1 MKRILIV
8 EDDKTIREELAQLLM
23 NTGYETI
30 IPDLYGD
37 IVKETE
43 NAQPDLILLD
53 VNLPHDDG
61 FSLCRQIRQR
71 LQTPIIFITGRD
83 NLMDE
88 LNGLML
94 GGDDYITKPYNIP
107 VLIARIHALLKRGG
121 KDCEN
126 NQHLVYKE
134 ISLNILTGVVE
145 YNNSTVEL
153 SKTELKI
160 LYYLFS
166 NSDKIVPRIELVDF
180 LWDHQIHI
188 DDNTLSVNVTR
199 LRDKL
204 KQIGVIDLIKA
215 KRGMGYKL

>member
-1 MKRILIV
+1 MKSILIV
-8 EDDKTIREELAQLLM
+8 EDDKIIREELAQLLK
-23 NTGYETI
+23 NTGYEII
-30 IPDLYGD
+30 IPNLYGD
-37 IVKETE
+37 IINKIIKTK
-43 NAQPDLILLD
+43 PDLILLD
-53 VNLPHDDG
+53 INLPHNDG
-61 FSLCRQIRQR
+61 FSLCRQIRGH

-107 VLIARIHALLKRGG
+107 VLIARIHALLKRSG
-121 KDCEN
+121 KDSDN
-126 NQHLVYKE
+126 NQHLVHKE

-145 YNNSTVEL
+145 YRDSNVEL

-166 NSDKIVPRIELVDF
+166 NSEKIVPRIELIDF
-180 LWDHQIHI
+180 LWDNQIHI

-204 KQIGVIDLIKA
+204 KQIGVKDLIKT

>member
-1 MKRILIV
+1 
-8 EDDKTIREELAQLLM
+8 
-23 NTGYETI
+23 
-30 IPDLYGD
+30 
-37 IVKETE
+37 
-43 NAQPDLILLD
+43 
-53 VNLPHDDG
+53 
-61 FSLCRQIRQR
+61 
-71 LQTPIIFITGRD
+71 
-83 NLMDE
+83 MDE

-107 VLIARIHALLKRGG
+107 VLIARIHALLKRSG
-121 KDCEN
+121 KDSDN
-126 NQHLVYKE
+126 NQHLVHKE

-145 YNNSTVEL
+145 YRDSNVEL

-166 NSDKIVPRIELVDF
+166 NSEKIVPRIELIDF
-180 LWDHQIHI
+180 LWDNQIHI

-204 KQIGVIDLIKA
+204 KQIGVKDLIKT